1 MYAGSGREETAAAI
15 RSDPVAR
22 PLLAATLAASLAVV
36 FGALASAVLLPREV
50 RISARGDW
58 KAVSEGLRRWSDR
71 VTVVAGPRLVLH
83 AHGLSA
89 RAAELRVLVRANP
102 GASPVQLRA
111 WVDGRE
117 AWTGSVPV
125 TPQWLTF
132 TAAPEAGGL
141 DVLLE
146 ADSAAPPARP
156 RLLVDTIALR
166 FDASP
171 SFHIARL
178 VPPLCGALACAMLW
192 SRGRRWTAPG
202 WSLLVALLAAAA
214 VAHVL
219 EPAAWLRFD
228 PATRDLMRV
237 ALVGALW
244 ALALAEP
251 PSKALTAA
259 VLTTTVVLI
268 YAPTLG
274 FGLLSDDFLWA
285 RPWTARE
292 LLGAFAG
299 TEDPL
304 GRTTGTYRPI
314 ADITRALDH
323 ALWGVRA
330 EGAHLTNV
338 VLMAAAGLLAWALG
352 LRLRLGPRASLA
364 LAVAW
369 VSHPLSVASV
379 AWVSQRTD
387 TLAAIFYLGA
397 LVVFVFPGR
406 FGRGRGTA
414 VVLLALLALASKE
427 MAVTLPLAAWLA
439 DRVARPSTD
448 RERRRVILRVLV
460 LLVVGY
466 VALWAGLFPEKML
479 RGETQRGAW
488 YGFDVH
494 HPGDWLRLLPLLY
507 ATIFLPGG
515 YEHWSR
521 TALREWPVAHL
532 AAGLVIAPLVLWAA
546 RRFGPAESARV
557 AFLGLVWPLVVIG
570 PILGARPDL
579 YRLGLLPALAFALV
593 FGAVVTILEG
603 RDVAVRGSSLSSSA
617 VAVLPSAAVALLA
630 VLLVPVTIDTIRAWR
645 PDGFF
650 AARAIEWSRRHE
662 DWQAS
667 LTPESRALF
676 LAQVEG
682 QEHAQRLLAN
692 GGPP

>member
-1 MYAGSGREETAAAI
+1 M
-15 RSDPVAR
+15 AR
-22 PLLAATLAASLAVV
+22 PFLSATRAASVAVV
-36 FGALASAVLLPREV
+36 CGALASAVLLPREV
-50 RISARGDW
+50 RISAGGDW
-58 KAVSEGLRRWSDR
+58 KAVSEGLRRWADR

-83 AHGLSA
+83 AHGLCA
-89 RAAELRVLVRANP
+89 RAADLRVLLRANP
-102 GASPVQLRA
+102 GASPVRLRA

-132 TAAPEAGGL
+132 TATPAAGGL

-146 ADSAAPPARP
+146 ADSAAPPARA
-156 RLLVDTIALR
+156 RLVVDVIALR
-166 FDASP
+166 FDPSP
-171 SFHIARL
+171 ALYVAWI
-178 VPPLCGALACAMLW
+178 VPPMLGALVCGRLW
-192 SRGRRWTAPG
+192 SRGRRWTALG
-202 WSLLVALLAAAA
+202 WSILAALLAAAA
-214 VAHVL
+214 MAQAL

-237 ALVGALW
+237 ALLGALW

-259 VLTTTVVLI
+259 VITTTVVLI
-268 YAPTLG
+268 YAPTVG

-314 ADITRALDH
+314 ADLTRALDH

-330 EGAHLTNV
+330 QGAHLTNV

-352 LRLRLGPRASLA
+352 LRLRLGPRAALA

-387 TLAAIFYLGA
+387 TLVAIFYLA
-397 LVVFVFPGR
+397 TLVVFLFPGP
-406 FGRGRGTA
+406 FGRGRATA
-414 VVLLALLALASKE
+414 VVLLAALALASKE

-439 DRVARPSTD
+439 DRVAQPSTD
-448 RERRRVILRVLV
+448 RERRRAVLRVLV

-507 ATIFLPGG
+507 ATIFLPAG

-532 AAGLVIAPLVLWAA
+532 ALGLVVAPLVLWAA
-546 RRFGPAESARV
+546 RRFGPPESGRAAV
-557 AFLGLVWPLVVIG
+557 LGLVWPLVVIG

-579 YRLGLLPALAFALV
+579 YRLGLLPALAFAIVLGALV
-593 FGAVVTILEG
+593 IILERARVVGRDSMPFPSGAVGL
-603 RDVAVRGSSLSSSA
+603 
-617 VAVLPSAAVALLA
+617 LPSVAVALLA
-630 VLLVPVTIDTIRAWR
+630 VLLVPVTIDAIHAWR

-676 LAQVEG
+676 LAQVER
-682 QEHAQRLLAN
+682 QEHAQRLLE
-692 GGPP
+692 GGGSP